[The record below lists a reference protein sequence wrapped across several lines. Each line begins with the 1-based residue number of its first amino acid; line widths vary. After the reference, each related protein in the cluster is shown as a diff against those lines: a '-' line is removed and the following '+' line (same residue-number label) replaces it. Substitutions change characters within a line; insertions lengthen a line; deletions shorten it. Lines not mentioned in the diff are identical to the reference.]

1 MSFGLSDK
9 VVNRLKMVFAEN
21 AKVETAII
29 FGSRAKGNYKEG
41 SDIDIVIKGLE
52 LNFEDRLNLMQ
63 KLDELGLPYKIDLI
77 NYYNITDLDLID
89 HIDRIGI
96 MFYVKGK
103 QKFTD

>member
-1 MSFGLSDK
+1 
-9 VVNRLKMVFAEN
+9 MVFAEN

>member
-103 QKFTD
+103 QEFTD

>member
-9 VVNRLKMVFAEN
+9 IVNRLKMVFAEN

>member
-96 MFYVKGK
+96 IFYIKGK
-103 QKFTD
+103 QKCTD

>member
-96 MFYVKGK
+96 IFYVKGK